1 MTAVRPSSSSVVSSN
16 SSGVGAPASVPA
28 SAHAPM
34 PARAPAKFSASTSQQ
49 IWTWFQHHNRTIW
62 RTPIATFFTIALP
75 LVMMVVL
82 SSFIDG
88 SVQYRSDGSSV
99 TFQDYYVPAMAAFAA
114 ASATYTNLCVSAALQ
129 REQGILKRVRG
140 TPLATWKFFVS
151 SIMSAIW
158 LAFIG
163 AVLLFVV
170 GIALFDVS
178 LDFSQLGWLAVFF
191 AVGVSA
197 FAVLG
202 MAVSNLASTGQAG
215 SAIANATI
223 LPLSFISGLFIPAGE
238 IPVAIEI
245 IGDIFPLKAFGEG
258 MRGAFDPG
266 LSSGNLWNLLLLVI
280 WGLAGLFFML
290 RYFQW
295 VPKAERE

>member
-1 MTAVRPSSSSVVSSN
+1 MTA
-16 SSGVGAPASVPA
+16 APAAVPA
-28 SAHAPM
+28 PQSRAAAPVPPSRAAHLP
-34 PARAPAKFSASTSQQ
+34 Q
-49 IWTWFQHHNRTIW
+49 IWGWVRHHNRTMW

-82 SSFIDG
+82 SSFFDG
-88 SVQYRSDGSSV
+88 TIQYGSAGRQV
-99 TFQDYYVPAMAAFAA
+99 TFQDYYVPAMAAFSA
-114 ASATYTNLCVSAALQ
+114 ASATYTSLCVTVALQ

-140 TPLATWKFFVS
+140 TPLAVWKFFVS
-151 SIMSAIW
+151 SIVSAIW
-158 LAFIG
+158 VAFIG
-163 AVLLFVV
+163 ATLLFAV

-178 LDFSQLGWLAVFF
+178 LDFGELGWLALFF
-191 AVGVSA
+191 ALGVSA

-223 LPLSFISGLFIPAGE
+223 LPLAFISGLFIPAGE
-238 IPVAIEI
+238 IPLVIDI

-258 MRGAFDPG
+258 MRGAFDAG
-266 LSSGNLWNLLLLVI
+266 LDGERIWNIANMALWGVV
-280 WGLAGLFFML
+280 GLFFML

-295 VPKAERE
+295 VPKAERQ

>member
-1 MTAVRPSSSSVVSSN
+1 MTRAAPTPVSPSAAAPPS
-16 SSGVGAPASVPA
+16 APA
-28 SAHAPM
+28 AP
-34 PARAPAKFSASTSQQ
+34 PTNLQQ
-49 IWTWFQHHNRTIW
+49 IWGWVRHHNRTMW

-82 SSFIDG
+82 SSFFDG
-88 SVQYRSDGSSV
+88 TIEYGSAGRRV
-99 TFQDYYVPAMAAFAA
+99 TFQDYYVPAMAAFSA
-114 ASATYTNLCVSAALQ
+114 ASATYTSLCVTVALQ

-140 TPLATWKFFVS
+140 TPLAVWKFFVS
-151 SIMSAIW
+151 SIVSAIW
-158 LAFIG
+158 VATIG
-163 AVLLFVV
+163 ATLLFAV

-178 LDFSQLGWLAVFF
+178 LDFGELGWLALFF
-191 AVGVSA
+191 ALGVSA

-223 LPLSFISGLFIPAGE
+223 LPLAFISGLFIPAGE
-238 IPVAIEI
+238 IPLAIDI

-266 LSSGNLWNLLLLVI
+266 LDGERIWNLANMAA
-280 WGLAGLFFML
+280 WGAAGLFFML
-290 RYFQW
+290 RFFQW
-295 VPKAERE
+295 VPKAERQ